1 MDTDGQQPTRNY
13 LLDSLD
19 PADRE
24 ELTPLLRPVEFS
36 LRDVLAESGEPLKE
50 VLFVTAGMVS
60 LVTTMEDG
68 SSVEMA
74 AVGREGVVC
83 VPSVLGS
90 ATTMNAD
97 AIAQMP
103 ARGLSME
110 AGMFLERAT
119 RSGGLRDAV
128 DRYTHALFVMVSQNA
143 ACNRLH
149 TMEERASRWLL
160 MARDRADS
168 DTFPM
173 THEFLSQMLGARRAT
188 VTEVAQDLQDR
199 GAIHYHRGQIEMLD
213 RSRLEATACECYE
226 IVSSVFDG
234 LYE

>member
-1 MDTDGQQPTRNY
+1 MHMDGQQPTRNH

-19 PADRE
+19 TADRE

-90 ATTMNAD
+90 ATTMNAAFSERRTRGTSPWPR
-97 AIAQMP
+97 AIWRRRMTV
-103 ARGLSME
+103 
-110 AGMFLERAT
+110 AG
-119 RSGGLRDAV
+119 
-128 DRYTHALFVMVSQNA
+128 
-143 ACNRLH
+143 
-149 TMEERASRWLL
+149 
-160 MARDRADS
+160 
-168 DTFPM
+168 
-173 THEFLSQMLGARRAT
+173 RRIGC
-188 VTEVAQDLQDR
+188 R
-199 GAIHYHRGQIEMLD
+199 KR
-213 RSRLEATACECYE
+213 RRR
-226 IVSSVFDG
+226 
-234 LYE
+234 